1 MSLVLDTSVTLAWLH
16 SDERSADI
24 ESVFD
29 RVVASSAWV
38 PGLWRLEVA
47 NALTM
52 GVRSKRITAEF
63 RQQSLADLALLD
75 IATDVDTDAMAW
87 TRTVRLADQHRLTV
101 YDAAYLELAQRLV
114 LPLAT
119 LDAALRRAATSL
131 SLPLLGHAAD

>member
-1 MSLVLDTSVTLAWLH
+1 M
-16 SDERSADI
+16 
-24 ESVFD
+24 FD